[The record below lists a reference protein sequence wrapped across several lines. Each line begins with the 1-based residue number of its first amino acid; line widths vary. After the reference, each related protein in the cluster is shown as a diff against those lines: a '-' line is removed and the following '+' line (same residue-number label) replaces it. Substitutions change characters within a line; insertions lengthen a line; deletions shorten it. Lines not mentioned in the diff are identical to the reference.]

1 MSVVCVSSDVA
12 VWMTKKTIMP
22 NTRDVPPPP
31 TAAAITTT
39 TTTTNTV
46 FMMVK
51 TDIRL
56 ATFRASLSGTFP
68 QGRKGVVNQCLE
80 FAD

>member
-1 MSVVCVSSDVA
+1 MRREEIVSVVCVSSDVA

-39 TTTTNTV
+39 TTTTTTNTV

-68 QGRKGVVNQCLE
+68 KEGRVS
-80 FAD
+80 

>member
-1 MSVVCVSSDVA
+1 MRREEIVSVVCVSSDVA

-31 TAAAITTT
+31 TAAATT

-51 TDIRL
+51 T
-56 ATFRASLSGTFP
+56 
-68 QGRKGVVNQCLE
+68 E
-80 FAD
+80 